1 LEGYIADFEVPGVG
15 YDDCGVERAGD
26 AFFA

>member
-1 LEGYIADFEVPGVG
+1 LEGYVADFEVPGVG
-15 YDDCGVERAGD
+15 YDDGGVEWAGD